1 MIDTAMILAAGR
13 GERMRPLTDTVPK
26 PLIPVAGRSMIER
39 SLDRLFA
46 YGIRH
51 VVVNVH
57 HLGQQIADRVGDRAR
72 IVVEDRLLDTGGSVL
87 NALPL
92 LGDRPF
98 LVLNGDGLWRD
109 EGQSFLRLL
118 LGRWDDERMD
128 ALLLLHPLQ
137 KMIGREASDRGDY
150 FLEPR
155 GRIRHRGVAPL
166 SPYVFASAS
175 VCHPRLFRDAPAAP
189 FSLVRLWHR
198 AEAEGRLHGTI
209 NEGEWFHVGTP
220 QALAEAERLLAPA
233 AP

>member
-26 PLIPVAGRSMIER
+26 PLITVAGRSMIER

-46 YGIRH
+46 YGIRN

-57 HLGQQIADRVGDRAR
+57 HLGQQIADRIGDRVR

-92 LGDRPF
+92 LGDKPF

-109 EGQSFLRLL
+109 GSESFLGRLRA
-118 LGRWDDERMD
+118 RWDAERMD
-128 ALLLLHPLQ
+128 ALLLLHPLH
-137 KMIGREASDRGDY
+137 KMIGREARDRGDY

-155 GRIRHRGVAPL
+155 GRIRHRGIAPL

-175 VCHPRLFRDAPAAP
+175 LCHPRLFENAPAAP
-189 FSLVRLWHR
+189 FSLVQLWHR
-198 AEAEGRLHGTI
+198 AEAEGRLHGVI

-220 QALAEAERLLAPA
+220 QALAETERHLAPLA
-233 AP
+233 A